1 MGGEKLLVGSAVGC
15 DDNSPPATTTLVD
28 SSLTALS
35 TRADLAG
42 LAGLTGLA
50 GLAASD
56 NNSYSY
62 CHTLLLEISKKS

>member
-15 DDNSPPATTTLVD
+15 DDNSPLATTTLVD

-42 LAGLTGLA
+42 LAGLA

-56 NNSYSY
+56 NNFYSY
-62 CHTLLLEISKKS
+62 CHRLLLEISKKS